1 MWDIL
6 KNPEDKKKKRI
17 IKIGGGRLLRNNKRK
32 VPRIEKHYISS
43 DYKRRN

>member
-1 MWDIL
+1 MWDIF
-6 KNPEDKKKKRI
+6 KNPEEKKKRRS
-17 IKIGGGRLLRNNKRK
+17 IKIGGGRLLRYNK